1 MYCEFSPNHAIV
13 LFEAMKNKPTPIFK
27 VDNFQLN
34 SESEKLNK
42 LISDTI
48 SVARM
53 NKNVK

>member
-1 MYCEFSPNHAIV
+1 
-13 LFEAMKNKPTPIFK
+13 MKNKPTPVFK

-48 SVARM
+48 SVAKM